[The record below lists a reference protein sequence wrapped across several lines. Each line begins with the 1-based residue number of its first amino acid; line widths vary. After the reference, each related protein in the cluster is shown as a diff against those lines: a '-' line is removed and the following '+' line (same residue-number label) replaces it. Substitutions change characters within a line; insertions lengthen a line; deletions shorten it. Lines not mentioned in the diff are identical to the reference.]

1 MLRRYVTIDVFTD
14 RLFAGNPVAVVL
26 DAQGLSTRQMQ
37 ALANE
42 FGYSESTFVL
52 PPADPR
58 HTAQV
63 RIFTPDR
70 EIPFAGHPN
79 LGTAYA
85 LADDMTARGI
95 PVPEIFTF
103 EEVAGKVTIE
113 LWRRDGHVVGA
124 ELRAPEPLS
133 CRGQIRATQAAA
145 CLSLKESDIRIDGHA
160 PRVVSVGLP
169 FLVVQ
174 LATRDALARARPDR
188 GAYARI
194 LPLDGAHSI
203 YAYALDG
210 PRETSDVHARMFTGR
225 MTEDPAT
232 GSATGAMTCL
242 LARLRG
248 LEDLDLLVAQGDDC
262 RRPSRLYAR
271 ARAQDGA
278 WYAHVGGHCV
288 SAFNGTLALEGE
300 IDQTPLAMA

>member
-1 MLRRYVTIDVFTD
+1 MLRRYVTVDVFTN
-14 RLFAGNPVAVVL
+14 RIFAGNPVAVVL

-37 ALANE
+37 ALATE
-42 FGYSESTFVL
+42 FGYSETTFVL
-52 PPADPR
+52 PPADPG

-95 PVPEIFTF
+95 PVPDIFTF
-103 EEVAGKVTIE
+103 EEIAGKVPIE
-113 LWRRDGHVVGA
+113 LWRQDGRVVGA

-133 CRGQIRATQAAA
+133 CRAQVRAAQAAA
-145 CLSLKESDIRIDGHA
+145 CLSLKEPDIRIDAHA

-174 LATRDALARARPDR
+174 LASRDALARIQPDR
-188 GAYARI
+188 AAYSRV

-210 PRETSDVHARMFTGR
+210 ARGAPDVHARMFTGR

-232 GSATGAMTCL
+232 GSATGAMACL

-248 LEDLDLLVAQGDDC
+248 LEDLDLLVAQGDDV
-262 RRPSRLYAR
+262 RRPSRLHVR

-278 WYAHVGGHCV
+278 WHAHVGGHCV
-288 SAFNGTLALEGE
+288 SALNGTLALDGE
-300 IDQTPLAMA
+300 IDQAPLAMA

>member
-37 ALANE
+37 ALAVE
-42 FGYSESTFVL
+42 FGYTETTFVL
-52 PPADPR
+52 PPADPA

-95 PVPEIFTF
+95 PVPDVFTF
-103 EEVAGKVTIE
+103 EEIAGKVNIE
-113 LWRRDGHVVGA
+113 LWRQDGRVVGA
-124 ELRAPEPLS
+124 ELRAPETLS
-133 CRGQIRATQAAA
+133 CRAQIRAAQAAA
-145 CLSLKESDIRIDGHA
+145 CLSLKESDIRIDSHA

-174 LATRDALARARPDR
+174 LASRDALARVRPDR
-188 GAYARI
+188 AAYARL
-194 LPLDGAHSI
+194 LPLDGAHSV
-203 YAYALDG
+203 YAYVLDG
-210 PRETSDVHARMFTGR
+210 ARGAPDVHARMFTGR

-232 GSATGAMTCL
+232 GSATAAMACL

-248 LEDLDLLVAQGDDC
+248 LEDLDLLVAQGDDM
-262 RRPSRLYAR
+262 RRPSRLHAR

-278 WYAHVGGHCV
+278 WHAHIGGHCV
-288 SAFNGTLALEGE
+288 SAFTGTLPLDGE
-300 IDQTPLAMA
+300 IDQAPLAMA

>member
-1 MLRRYVTIDVFTD
+1 MLRRYATIDVFTN

-37 ALANE
+37 ALATE
-42 FGYSESTFVL
+42 FGYSETTFVL

-58 HTAQV
+58 HTAHV

-79 LGTAYA
+79 LGTACA

-95 PVPEIFTF
+95 PVPDTLSF
-103 EEVAGKVTIE
+103 EEAAGQVEIA
-113 LWRRDGHVVGA
+113 LWRQDGRVVGA
-124 ELRAPEPLS
+124 ELCAPEPLS
-133 CRGQIRATQAAA
+133 CRAQIRAAQAAA
-145 CLSLKESDIRIDGHA
+145 CLSLKESDIRIDAHA

-174 LATRDALARARPDR
+174 LASREALARARPDR
-188 GAYARI
+188 AAYARL
-194 LPLDGAHSI
+194 LPLDGAHSV

-210 PRETSDVHARMFTGR
+210 ARGAPDVHARMFTAR

-232 GSATGAMTCL
+232 GSATGAMACL

-248 LEDLDLLVAQGDDC
+248 EEDLDLLVVQGEDL
-262 RRPSRLYAR
+262 RRPSRLHAR
-271 ARAQDGA
+271 ARAHDGA

-288 SAFNGTLALEGE
+288 PAFNGTLALDGE
-300 IDQTPLAMA
+300 VDQAPLAMA

>member
-1 MLRRYVTIDVFTD
+1 MLRRYVTVDVFTD
-14 RLFAGNPVAVVL
+14 RLFAGNPVAVML

-37 ALANE
+37 ALASE

-52 PPADPR
+52 PPADAR
-58 HTAQV
+58 HTAHV
-63 RIFTPDR
+63 RIFTPER

-95 PVPEIFTF
+95 PVPDIFTF
-103 EEVAGKVTIE
+103 EEAAGKVAIE
-113 LWRRDGHVVGA
+113 LWRHDGRVVGA

-133 CRGQIRATQAAA
+133 CRAQIRAAQAAA

-174 LATRDALARARPDR
+174 LASREALARARPDR
-188 GAYARI
+188 GAYART

-203 YAYALDG
+203 YAYVLDG
-210 PRETSDVHARMFTGR
+210 ARDAPDVHARMFTGR

-242 LARLRG
+242 QARLRG
-248 LEDLDLLVAQGDDC
+248 LEDLALLVSQGEDM
-262 RRPSRLYAR
+262 RRPSRLHAR
-271 ARAQDGA
+271 ASALDGA
-278 WYAHVGGHCV
+278 WHAHVGGNCI
-288 SAFNGTLALEGE
+288 SAFTGTLALDGE
-300 IDQTPLAMA
+300 IDQAPLAMA